1 MTRRF
6 VFTAVILLLAGNI
19 SAFAQEKYEP
29 YFPFEEQPDGRIY
42 LPSPADTSHLFFA
55 DDFMRWIWGKSIR
68 DSERGERASRESNY
82 GVAAMT
88 EIFGEALSLEIT
100 PEKTPALYK
109 YLSRV
114 SETVRKSSRLTK
126 RKYMRV
132 RPFAR
137 MNEQTWGKY
146 DDDGL
151 RTNGSYP
158 SGHTSNGWGCC
169 LGLAEMLPELQDTI
183 IRRGYE
189 YGESRV
195 IVGAHWQ
202 SDVDA
207 AMLCCAASY
216 AHLHNNPEFYE
227 DRDAARAEVL
237 RLRKDLREIK
247 NVGMPDG
254 KKIFPPYPDTASMR
268 YYGEMVRYW
277 ESKAERNTFRATQAR
292 SDIRCTSA
300 DAYMRSFQH
309 CMDIDISYS
318 ETPAIAKLITEGRQ
332 AILDN
337 AQAFGSGS
345 FRKRPFYQL
354 GENSLVPEDDEVLAQ
369 TTSYPSFNS
378 AVGWGLAMLL
388 VEIAPACQDH
398 ILLRGLEF
406 GRSCEIAGTNYH
418 SDVLDGRL
426 IAIATVVRLNAD
438 PEFTKLVNAARE
450 EYKAKVAE

>member
-1 MTRRF
+1 MTRRIAI
-6 VFTAVILLLAGNI
+6 TAALLLIAGSIN
-19 SAFAQEKYEP
+19 SFAQVKYEP
-29 YFPFEEQPDGRIY
+29 YFPIEEQPDGRIY
-42 LPSPADTSHLFFA
+42 LPSPADTSHLIFA
-55 DDFMRWIWGKSIR
+55 DDFMQWIWGKSVR

-114 SETVRKSSRLTK
+114 SETVRKSARATK
-126 RKYMRV
+126 KKYMRV

-137 MNEQTWGKY
+137 FNEQTWGKY

-151 RTNGSYP
+151 RTDGSYP

-169 LGLAEMLPELQDTI
+169 LAVAEMLPELQDTI

-216 AHLHNNPEFYE
+216 ARLHNYPDFYE

-237 RLRKDLREIK
+237 RLRKDLRKVK

-254 KKIFPPYPDTASMR
+254 QKIFPPYPDTASMR
-268 YYGEMVRYW
+268 YYGEIVRYW
-277 ESKAERNTFRATQAR
+277 ESKSERSTFRATQAR
-292 SDIRCTSA
+292 RDIGCTSA
-300 DAYMRSFQH
+300 ESYMRSFQH
-309 CMDIDISYS
+309 CMDIDISAT
-318 ETPAIAKLITEGRQ
+318 ETPAIARLITEGRK

-337 AQAFGSGS
+337 AEALGSAG
-345 FRKRPFYQL
+345 FRKRPFLQF
-354 GENSLVPEDDEVLAQ
+354 GEQSLVPDKEEDLAKS
-369 TTSYPSFNS
+369 TSYPSFNS

-388 VEIAPACQDH
+388 VEVAPACQDH

-418 SDVLDGRL
+418 IDVRDGRL
-426 IAIATVVRLNAD
+426 IAIATVARLNAD
-438 PEFTKLVNAARE
+438 PEFTKLVTAARE